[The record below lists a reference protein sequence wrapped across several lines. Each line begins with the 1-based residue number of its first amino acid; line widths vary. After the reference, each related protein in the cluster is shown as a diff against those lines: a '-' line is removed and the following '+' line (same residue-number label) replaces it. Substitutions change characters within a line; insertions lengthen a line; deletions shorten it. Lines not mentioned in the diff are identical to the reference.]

1 MSKKVVIVGA
11 GISGLT
17 TAFKLKQAGAEVD
30 IYEEKPCAGGS
41 VETIRDQDYLIDFGP
56 NSGLE
61 TTPLIRE
68 MVDQLGIGDQ
78 MVYANKEGNNRY
90 ILKNGQLKAL
100 PTSPGAFLKTDL
112 FSLKAKL
119 RLCMEPFVGKSQ
131 DGYNQSLGE
140 FVIRRLGQEFLDY
153 AIDPFVSGV
162 YAGDPFKLSVKSAFP
177 KLYRLEEVY
186 GGLIKGAILG
196 ARERKKRAEV
206 AKDHA
211 KMFSFKNGM
220 STFTSALASALKDE
234 IKYRH
239 LLTLV
244 RKVDGKYL
252 LTFDRDGLQT
262 EVSADAVFLTIP
274 AYNASIVLQD
284 LDELAAR
291 HLQSIFYPQVMVMYV
306 AFPKKGIQR
315 KLDGF
320 GFLIPSKEKRSFL
333 GAIWSSTIFGN
344 RAPEDHAAFT
354 IFVGGAKVPQMFDDK
369 PEYVAKKALKE
380 FKQVMGIESEPSVL
394 KFKLWKK
401 AIPQYNIGY
410 QAHEEYFTQFEKS
423 NPGLFLGGN
432 YRGGISVGD
441 CVKNSEPNATRIFEY
456 LHNNEA

>member
-17 TAFKLKQAGAEVD
+17 TAYRLKQAGAQVE
-30 IYEEKPCAGGS
+30 IFEEKPMPGGS
-41 VETIRDQDYLIDFGP
+41 VETVRDHDFLIDFGP

-68 MVDQLGIGDQ
+68 MVEQLGLGDE
-78 MVYANKEGNNRY
+78 MVYANKEGDNRY

-100 PTSPGAFLKTDL
+100 PTSPGAFLRTDL

-140 FVIRRLGQEFLDY
+140 FVVRRLGQEFLDY

-186 GGLIKGAILG
+186 GGLIKGAVLG

-211 KMFSFKNGM
+211 KMFSFRNGM
-220 STFTSALASALKDE
+220 STFTTALATALKDE
-234 IKYRH
+234 MRYRH

-244 RKVDGKYL
+244 RKVNGKYL

-262 EVSADAVFLTIP
+262 EITADALFLTIP

-284 LDELAAR
+284 LDEMVSR
-291 HLQSIFYPQVMVMYV
+291 HLQSIFYPQVMVMYA
-306 AFPKKGIQR
+306 AFPKSEIRR

-333 GAIWSSTIFGN
+333 GAIWSSTIFVN
-344 RAPEDHAAFT
+344 RAPGDHAAFT

-380 FKQVMGIESEPSVL
+380 FKQIMGIDSEPAVL
-394 KFKLWKK
+394 KYKLWKK

-410 QAHEEYFTQFEKS
+410 QAHEEYFGKFEEN

-441 CVKNSEPNATRIFEY
+441 CVKNSEPNAARIFEY
-456 LHNNEA
+456 INKSEA